1 MSKYINVLLLLIIF
15 SQDSLAYQEKVI
27 LVTEHLPP
35 YQIVNNETSEITGF
49 ATDIVLET
57 LKRAEL
63 DYDLKAFPWVRTYNL
78 ALKRRNHCVFSAARL
93 PSREKLFTWIGPVTE
108 ENNAVIWS
116 LKSNKHSEHIKS
128 IEDLKQHITAVNR
141 SDATHTGMLN
151 LGLIENK
158 NLYVV
163 QHTQSLV
170 KLLFER
176 PEIDFIVADDIT
188 IPHRAKL
195 AGVPVKMLHRVI
207 EVKNLPLNFHLACNN
222 DSDKKVIK
230 KLISSLASIH
240 EDGTYQKILNKWINE
255 MPFLIK

>member
-1 MSKYINVLLLLIIF
+1 MNKYINVLLLLIIF
-15 SQDSLAYQEKVI
+15 SQDSFAYQHKVI

-35 YQIVNNETSEITGF
+35 YQIVNDDTSKVTGF

-63 DYDLKAFPWVRTYNL
+63 DYDLNAYPWVRTYNL
-78 ALKRRNHCVFSAARL
+78 ALKKPNHCVYSTARL
-93 PSREKLFTWIGPVTE
+93 PSRENLFTWIGPVTE

-116 LKSNKHSEHIKS
+116 LKSNEHSEHIKS
-128 IEDLKQHITAVNR
+128 VEDLKQHITAVNK

-195 AGVPVKMLHRVI
+195 AGVPIESLHRVI
-207 EVKNLPLNFHLACNN
+207 EVKNLSLNFHLACNKK
-222 DSDKKVIK
+222 SDAEVIK
-230 KLISSLASIH
+230 KLTHSLSTIH
-240 EDGTYQKILNKWINE
+240 QDGTYQKILNKWLKE
-255 MPFLIK
+255 MPYLTQ